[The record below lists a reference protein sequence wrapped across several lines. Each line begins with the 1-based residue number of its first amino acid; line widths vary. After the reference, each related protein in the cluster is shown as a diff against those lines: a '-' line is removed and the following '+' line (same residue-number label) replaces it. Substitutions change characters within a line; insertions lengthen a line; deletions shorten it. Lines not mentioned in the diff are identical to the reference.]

1 MVDGVNTLIDKTLS
15 PEQAYALLLKSM
27 SEAQGVG
34 KGDLA
39 YDDYIRRKAGA
50 ITDPTIAAMQEKI
63 KEIAKSFEGSN
74 DPVGLWKAITAAGG
88 NEYDLNALYGWA
100 IADLKNIIKY
110 MGDAAYEDYL
120 KRKVGAENDPTIAAM
135 QQAIKDAAKVYE
147 GTGDVKGLWEAIKKA
162 GGNEFDLNALYGW
175 AIEDIRKV
183 IKDIESAKPSP
194 GGGAVFG
201 PGESKPSS
209 SGDAAYDDYNSRS
222 SSSRLGGD
230 AAKTQMDIR
239 NAAKQYEGSGDVA
252 GLWSAVKSA
261 GGNEYDL
268 AHLYGWDVNDIK
280 DVVGNLPSY
289 DIGTN
294 YVPRDMVA
302 QIHEGEMIVPKRFN
316 PSTSGL
322 NNNELK
328 EELKALREEVVMLRA
343 EARATAVNTG
353 RTFRILDD
361 VTQGGD
367 TVKVVGV

>member
-1 MVDGVNTLIDKTLS
+1 MVNGVNTLIDKTLS

-74 DPVGLWKAITAAGG
+74 DPIGLWKAITAAGG

-100 IADLKNIIKY
+100 I
-110 MGDAAYEDYL
+110 
-120 KRKVGAENDPTIAAM
+120 
-135 QQAIKDAAKVYE
+135 
-147 GTGDVKGLWEAIKKA
+147 
-162 GGNEFDLNALYGW
+162 
-175 AIEDIRKV
+175 EDIRKV
-183 IKDIESAKPSP
+183 IKGVESAKPSP
-194 GGGAVFG
+194 GGGGAAVFG

-209 SGDAAYDDYNSRS
+209 SGDAAYDDYNKRS
-222 SSSRLGGD
+222 SSSVLGGD
-230 AAKTQMDIR
+230 AAHTQMDIR
-239 NAAKQYEGSGDVA
+239 NAAKSYEGTGDVA
-252 GLWSAVKSA
+252 GVWNAVKAA

-268 AHLYGWDVNDIK
+268 AHLYGWNVNDVK
-280 DVVGNLPSY
+280 DVVGSLPSY
-289 DIGTN
+289 DVGTN
-294 YVPRDMVA
+294 YVPKDMVA
-302 QIHEGEMIVPKRFN
+302 QIHEGEMIVPKQFN
-316 PSTSGL
+316 PATSGL
-322 NNNELK
+322 NNDGLK
-328 EELKALREEVVMLRA
+328 EELKALREEVAMLRA
-343 EARATAVNTG
+343 EARATAINTG